1 MSCWVAAGVTFAVP
15 FVAGQQRPRLT
26 SRPFP
31 HAVKTKA
38 DRARESAIRAAFLDA
53 LPEGAALPLHPR
65 GTEVRVSITCT
76 APAPKTVRRGCVPYT
91 VKPDLDN
98 VCKLVLDALNGV
110 AWADDAQVV
119 SIFANKLSRVAQ
131 GAPAMTEV
139 QVAPC
144 EMPAWLQDKDE
155 NDTEEEQ
162 E

>member
-1 MSCWVAAGVTFAVP
+1 MESVTFTVP

-38 DRARESAIRAAFLDA
+38 DRAHEAEVSAAFLDA
-53 LPEGAALPLHPR
+53 LPEGAGLPLHPR
-65 GTEVRVSITCT
+65 GTEVCVSVTCT
-76 APAPKTVRRGCVPYT
+76 APAPKTTRRGLVPYT

-119 SIFANKLSRVAQ
+119 SIFANKLPRQAH
-131 GAPAMTEV
+131 GAPARTEV
-139 QVAPC
+139 RVMPC
-144 EMPAWLQDKDE
+144 VWPSWQQEE
-155 NDTEEEQ
+155 NENESDTEEEQ

>member
-1 MSCWVAAGVTFAVP
+1 MEGITFTVP
-15 FVAGQQRPRLT
+15 FVAGQQRPRMT

-38 DRARESAIRAAFLDA
+38 DRVREAAIRAAFLDA
-53 LPEGAALPLHPR
+53 LPEGAGLPLHPR
-65 GTEVRVSITCT
+65 GTEVRVSVTCT
-76 APAPKTVRRGCVPYT
+76 APAPKKVRLGCVPYT

-119 SIFANKLSRVAQ
+119 SIFANKLPRIAQ
-131 GAPAMTEV
+131 GAPARTEV

-144 EMPAWLQDKDE
+144 DMPAWLRDENE

>member
-1 MSCWVAAGVTFAVP
+1 MESITFAVP

-31 HAVKTKA
+31 HAVKTRA
-38 DRARESAIRAAFLDA
+38 DRAREAEVRAAFLDA
-53 LPEGAALPLHPR
+53 LPEGAELPLHPR
-65 GTEVRVSITCT
+65 GTQVTVAVTCT
-76 APAPKTVRRGCVPYT
+76 APAPKTTRRGCVPYT

-119 SIFANKLSRVAQ
+119 SIFANKLPRQAQ
-131 GAPAMTEV
+131 GAPARTEV
-139 QVAPC
+139 RVMPC
-144 EMPAWLQDKDE
+144 VWPSWQQEEDE
-155 NDTEEEQ
+155 SESDTEEEQ

>member
-1 MSCWVAAGVTFAVP
+1 MESIGFTVP

-31 HAVKTKA
+31 HAVKTRA
-38 DRARESAIRAAFLDA
+38 DRAREAEIKAAFLDA
-53 LPEGAALPLHPR
+53 LPEGATLPLHPR
-65 GTEVRVSITCT
+65 GTEVRVSVTCT
-76 APAPKTVRRGCVPYT
+76 APAPKTARHGCVPYT

-110 AWADDAQVV
+110 AWDDDAQVV
-119 SIFANKLSRVAQ
+119 SIFANKLPRQVK
-131 GAPAMTEV
+131 GAPARTEV

-144 EMPAWLQDKDE
+144 DMPAWTKCE
-155 NDTEEEQ
+155 SDTEEEQ

>member
-1 MSCWVAAGVTFAVP
+1 MEGITFTVP
-15 FVAGQQRPRLT
+15 FVAGQQRPRMT

-38 DRARESAIRAAFLDA
+38 DRVREAAIRAAFLDA
-53 LPEGAALPLHPR
+53 LPEGAGLPLHPR
-65 GTEVRVSITCT
+65 GTEVRVSVTCT
-76 APAPKTVRRGCVPYT
+76 APAPKKVRLGCVSYT

-119 SIFANKLSRVAQ
+119 SIFANKLPRIAQ
-131 GAPAMTEV
+131 GAPARTEV

-144 EMPAWLQDKDE
+144 DMPAWTKCE

>member
-1 MSCWVAAGVTFAVP
+1 MSARDATGVAFTVP

-38 DRARESAIRAAFLDA
+38 DRAREAAIRTAFLDA
-53 LPEGAALPLHPR
+53 LPEGAGLPLHPR

-76 APAPKTVRRGCVPYT
+76 APAPKTTRRGCVPYT

-119 SIFANKLSRVAQ
+119 SIYANKLPRVAQ
-131 GAPAMTEV
+131 GAPARTEV

-144 EMPAWLQDKDE
+144 DMPAWLQEK

-162 E
+162 